1 MTQTAGQSKTSNNA
15 AHVLP
20 ENLPARIAG
29 FTLSTPEDA
38 LKASEGQRRAG
49 HAFPSGP
56 APQLYN
62 SYLEETPFVIVSE
75 MRFARKPASSIKEY
89 DASGNISGVR
99 TIPEQDCVQ
108 CTVQLLVYEPDTQRW
123 EYAEPQL
130 ATLTGAYLL
139 NQVHSLLGTND
150 RTSILYSG
158 AVWTVRRNKKHV
170 TTGGQHPYMLD
181 LYDRAQDPAFK
192 AEAAS
197 TF

>member
-1 MTQTAGQSKTSNNA
+1 MTTTQKPSETPAEQT
-15 AHVLP
+15 
-20 ENLPARIAG
+20 NLPARIAG
-29 FTLSTPEDA
+29 FTLRP
-38 LKASEGQRRAG
+38 ASEAIAASEAQRTNG

-62 SYLEETPFVIVSE
+62 SYLEETPFAIVSE

-89 DASGNISGVR
+89 GDSGDITGVR

-108 CTVQLLVYEPDTQRW
+108 CAVQLLVYEPDTDQW
-123 EYAEPQL
+123 SYQEPQL

-139 NQVHSLLGTND
+139 NQVRSLLGTND

-158 AVWTVRRNKKHV
+158 AIWTVRRNARHV
-170 TTGGQHPYMLD
+170 TVGGQHPFMLD
-181 LYDRAQDPAFK
+181 LYDRKVDPAFQRQK
-192 AEAAS
+192 GD